1 MVTAV
6 LFHPAAFACG
16 LTEAWISGGVRSTVS
31 VGVMLDDPPRLV
43 PTMVSVCG
51 PSDPRLKPCTVQW
64 PFATVAGVPF
74 TVTDVALPLPPARST
89 VPVLTNESGGGSVS
103 ERIGLGTV
111 TTDTCAEAVLSTAFV
126 AASVIVT
133 GEAMPERSSVTCH
146 VPSAPT
152 VAGCPLTVTVTGLMS
167 LTEPMTATCVGSGTT
182 ELSVGEVMA
191 MRGTPVSML
200 TETLAELRLPAL
212 STASPVTV
220 CPAPSLWRTTAAG
233 QMAMPL
239 KASLQ
244 VKLTVTAELFQP
256 AAFGAGATCASIDG
270 NVRSTVSLGVMVDGP
285 AALVP
290 TMVSVCGPSAPRL
303 KPCTVQMPL
312 AIVAGVPL
320 TVTLVAVPLP
330 PESVTL
336 LELTNEP
343 GGGSVSESVGGGMVM
358 TEICAEP
365 VAPTA
370 FVATAVIVTG
380 DVCDV
385 RSTVADQVPSAATV
399 AVCPFTLTV
408 AGLMGGTLPGRGT
421 CAGSET
427 GELSAGAAIVTC
439 GVCVS
444 MLKVTVMGLTLP
456 ALSVAWRVTLC
467 AAPSAATETSPGQV
481 RMPLSASLQ
490 VKLTVTAVLFQPAAF
505 GAGLTVAV
513 IVGGVRS
520 TMSAGGGLIVDGP
533 PAFVPLMVSV
543 CEPSP
548 PRL

>member
-6 LFHPAAFACG
+6 LFQPFAFACG
-16 LTEAWISGGVRSTVS
+16 LTDAWISGGVRSTVRL
-31 VGVMLDDPPRLV
+31 GVMLDDPPRLV
-43 PTMVSVCG
+43 PTMVSVCA
-51 PSDPRLKPCTVQW
+51 PSAPRSKPCTVQW
-64 PFATVAGVPF
+64 PFATVAGTPL
-74 TVTDVALPLPPARST
+74 TVTVVALPLPPARST
-89 VPVLTNESGGGSVS
+89 VLLLTKESGCGRVS
-103 ERIGLGTV
+103 ERTGFGTV
-111 TTDTCAEAVLSTAFV
+111 TTDTCAEAVLLTAFV
-126 AASVIVT
+126 ATAVIVT
-133 GEAMPERSSVTCH
+133 GEAMPERSSVACH
-146 VPSAPT
+146 VPSVPI
-152 VAGCPLTVTVTGLMS
+152 VAACPLTVTVTGLMS
-167 LTEPMTATCVGSGTT
+167 LTVPRTATCVGSETT
-182 ELSVGEVMA
+182 ELSAGEVMA
-191 MRGTPVSML
+191 MCGTPVSIL
-200 TETLAELRLPAL
+200 TVTLAVLRLPAL

-220 CPAPSLWRTTAAG
+220 CAAVSLCRTTSSG
-233 QMAMPL
+233 QVRMPL

-256 AAFGAGATCASIDG
+256 AAFGAGARLPLIAG
-270 NVRSTVSLGVMVDGP
+270 NVRSTVSAGVMVSGP

-370 FVATAVIVTG
+370 FVATAVMVAG
-380 DVCDV
+380 EVCDV

-408 AGLMGGTLPGRGT
+408 AGLMEVTLPVTAT

-513 IVGGVRS
+513 MVGGVRS
-520 TMSAGGGLIVDGP
+520 TMSAGGGLIDADP
-533 PAFVPLMVSV
+533 PAFVPEMVSV